1 MNTVQDIIRRA
12 YELIVTRANFLQSPL
27 LLALRV
33 YFFWQLF
40 LTGKGKLSNIGKVS
54 EFFTSLGI
62 PLPTLNAYFIGS
74 LECFGSL
81 LLIIG
86 LASRPLSLLIVIS
99 MTVAY
104 LAGDFE
110 AVMNIF
116 SDPDKFVKADPFP
129 FLLTALIIL
138 VFGPGLFSIDALMK
152 QILRSRE
159 KRNWESSDHL
169 RTITWLQLSLSRQ
182 VIIPKVSV
190 GNKRVNGCVRNNGER
205 WGG

>member
-1 MNTVQDIIRRA
+1 MNSAYIFIRRA
-12 YELIVTRANFLQSPL
+12 YELLVTAANFLQSPL

-54 EFFTSLGI
+54 EFFTSLSI

-104 LAGDFE
+104 LAADFE
-110 AVMNIF
+110 AVSNIF

-152 QILRSRE
+152 QILRRRE
-159 KRNWESSDHL
+159 KTKL
-169 RTITWLQLSLSRQ
+169 G
-182 VIIPKVSV
+182 V
-190 GNKRVNGCVRNNGER
+190 
-205 WGG
+205 

>member
-1 MNTVQDIIRRA
+1 MNKPTNLLRRG
-12 YELIVTRANFLQSPL
+12 YELLIASGSALQSPFL
-27 LLALRV
+27 LVLRV

-40 LTGKGKLSNIGKVS
+40 LAGKGKLSNIGKVS
-54 EFFTSLGI
+54 EFFASLGI
-62 PLPTLNAYFIGS
+62 PLPTVNAYFIGS

-104 LAGDFE
+104 LAADFE
-110 AVMNIF
+110 AVSNIF

-129 FLLTALIIL
+129 FLLTALIVL

-152 QILRSRE
+152 QILRRRE
-159 KRNWESSDHL
+159 ETKL
-169 RTITWLQLSLSRQ
+169 G
-182 VIIPKVSV
+182 V
-190 GNKRVNGCVRNNGER
+190 
-205 WGG
+205 

>member
-1 MNTVQDIIRRA
+1 MVRQLVGAWLVLPAIVNALRDIVGRA
-12 YELIVTRANFLQSPL
+12 YELLVAAT
-27 LLALRV
+27 
-33 YFFWQLF
+33 
-40 LTGKGKLSNIGKVS
+40 LSNIGKVS

-129 FLLTALIIL
+129 FLFTALIIL

-152 QILRSRE
+152 QILRSRG
-159 KRNWESSDHL
+159 KTKL
-169 RTITWLQLSLSRQ
+169 G
-182 VIIPKVSV
+182 V
-190 GNKRVNGCVRNNGER
+190 
-205 WGG
+205 

>member
-1 MNTVQDIIRRA
+1 MNTVRDLIRRA
-12 YELIVTRANFLQSPL
+12 YELLVTSADSLRSPL
-27 LLALRV
+27 LFALRL

-54 EFFTSLGI
+54 EFFTSLHI

-110 AVMNIF
+110 AVSNFF

-129 FLLTALIIL
+129 FLLTALIVL
-138 VFGPGLFSIDALMK
+138 VFGPGSFSIDALIER
-152 QILRSRE
+152 ILRRGE
-159 KRNWESSDHL
+159 KAKFG
-169 RTITWLQLSLSRQ
+169 
-182 VIIPKVSV
+182 V
-190 GNKRVNGCVRNNGER
+190 
-205 WGG
+205 

>member
-1 MNTVQDIIRRA
+1 MKKITNLLRSG
-12 YELIVTRANFLQSPL
+12 YELLVAGGAVMQSPF
-27 LLALRV
+27 LLALRL

-40 LTGKGKLSNIGKVS
+40 LTGQGKLENIGKVT
-54 EFFTSLGI
+54 EFFASLGI

-104 LAGDFE
+104 LTADFE
-110 AVMNIF
+110 AVSNIF

-129 FLLTALIIL
+129 FLLAALIVL
-138 VFGPGLFSIDALMK
+138 VFGPGRFSVDALLK
-152 QILRSRE
+152 WRAGKLAAERRIGRDPTGAHTKRS
-159 KRNWESSDHL
+159 D
-169 RTITWLQLSLSRQ
+169 
-182 VIIPKVSV
+182 VKV
-190 GNKRVNGCVRNNGER
+190 
-205 WGG
+205 

>member
-1 MNTVQDIIRRA
+1 M
-12 YELIVTRANFLQSPL
+12 
-27 LLALRV
+27 
-33 YFFWQLF
+33 
-40 LTGKGKLSNIGKVS
+40 
-54 EFFTSLGI
+54 
-62 PLPTLNAYFIGS
+62 PTLNAYFIGS

-116 SDPDKFVKADPFP
+116 SDPDKFVKAEPIP

-138 VFGPGLFSIDALMK
+138 VFGPGSFSIDASMK

-159 KRNWESSDHL
+159 KTKL
-169 RTITWLQLSLSRQ
+169 G
-182 VIIPKVSV
+182 V
-190 GNKRVNGCVRNNGER
+190 
-205 WGG
+205 

>member
-1 MNTVQDIIRRA
+1 MLRFGLARIFQFVWNGPVRLWLYRLSEDQTANMNTFAESVAEKYRLLVSWLN
-12 YELIVTRANFLQSPL
+12 YLQSPFL
-27 LLALRV
+27 LFLRV

-40 LTGKGKLSNIGKVS
+40 QTGQGKLSNIGKIS
-54 EFFTSLGI
+54 EFFASLGI

-129 FLLTALIIL
+129 FLLTALIVL

-152 QILRSRE
+152 QILRRRE
-159 KRNWESSDHL
+159 KTKL
-169 RTITWLQLSLSRQ
+169 G
-182 VIIPKVSV
+182 V
-190 GNKRVNGCVRNNGER
+190 
-205 WGG
+205 

>member
-1 MNTVQDIIRRA
+1 MNTVRDIIRRA
-12 YELIVTRANFLQSPL
+12 YELLVAGANALRSPL
-27 LLALRV
+27 LLALRL

-54 EFFTSLGI
+54 EFFTSLHI
-62 PLPTLNAYFIGS
+62 PLPTFNAYFIGS

-104 LAGDFE
+104 LAADFQ
-110 AVMNIF
+110 AVSSIF

-129 FLLTALIIL
+129 FLLTALIVL

-152 QILRSRE
+152 RILRRRE
-159 KRNWESSDHL
+159 KAKSG
-169 RTITWLQLSLSRQ
+169 
-182 VIIPKVSV
+182 V
-190 GNKRVNGCVRNNGER
+190 
-205 WGG
+205 

>member
-1 MNTVQDIIRRA
+1 MVLPPNMNALYKLIRRA
-12 YELIVTRANFLQSPL
+12 YELLVTGANFVQSPL

-40 LTGKGKLSNIGKVS
+40 LAGKGKLSNIGKVS
-54 EFFTSLGI
+54 EWFTSLGI

-104 LAGDFE
+104 LAADFE
-110 AVMNIF
+110 AISSIF

-129 FLLTALIIL
+129 FLFTALIIL
-138 VFGPGLFSIDALMK
+138 VFGPGLLSIDALVK
-152 QILRSRE
+152 QILRGKE
-159 KRNWESSDHL
+159 KTKL
-169 RTITWLQLSLSRQ
+169 
-182 VIIPKVSV
+182 
-190 GNKRVNGCVRNNGER
+190 GA
-205 WGG
+205 

>member
-1 MNTVQDIIRRA
+1 MKKLTNLLRSG
-12 YELIVTRANFLQSPL
+12 YELLVAGCAILQSPF
-27 LLALRV
+27 LLALRL

-54 EFFTSLGI
+54 EFFTRLGI

-104 LAGDFE
+104 LAADFE
-110 AVMNIF
+110 AVSNIF

-129 FLLTALIIL
+129 FLLTALIVL

-152 QILRSRE
+152 QILRRRE
-159 KRNWESSDHL
+159 KTKL
-169 RTITWLQLSLSRQ
+169 
-182 VIIPKVSV
+182 
-190 GNKRVNGCVRNNGER
+190 GA
-205 WGG
+205 

>member
-12 YELIVTRANFLQSPL
+12 YELIVTGANFLQSPL

-138 VFGPGLFSIDALMK
+138 VFVPGLFSIDALMK

-159 KRNWESSDHL
+159 KTKLE
-169 RTITWLQLSLSRQ
+169 
-182 VIIPKVSV
+182 V
-190 GNKRVNGCVRNNGER
+190 
-205 WGG
+205 

>member
-1 MNTVQDIIRRA
+1 MNSAYIFIRRA
-12 YELIVTRANFLQSPL
+12 YELLVTAANFLQSPL

-54 EFFTSLGI
+54 EFFTSLSI

-104 LAGDFE
+104 LAADFE
-110 AVMNIF
+110 AVSNIF

-138 VFGPGLFSIDALMK
+138 AFGPGLFSIDALMK
-152 QILRSRE
+152 QILRRKE
-159 KRNWESSDHL
+159 KTKL
-169 RTITWLQLSLSRQ
+169 G
-182 VIIPKVSV
+182 V
-190 GNKRVNGCVRNNGER
+190 
-205 WGG
+205 